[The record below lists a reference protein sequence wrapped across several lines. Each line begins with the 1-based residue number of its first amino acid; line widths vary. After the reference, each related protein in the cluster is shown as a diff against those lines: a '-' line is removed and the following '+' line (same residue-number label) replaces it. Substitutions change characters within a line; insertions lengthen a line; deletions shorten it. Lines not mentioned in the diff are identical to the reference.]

1 MFQTLLIHSLIIL
14 PVLLRGQTRGILEHT
29 AEMGGGHKAGLFR
42 NVGNALVRFLDEI
55 LRRLDTHAVDILDQ
69 TQVDGLFEESAQ
81 VVGADIELAGN
92 AGQGQLLGVMLGNV
106 GLNLVHDMVADAA
119 VLAALLLLLAA
130 ELLQLKQQ
138 RCQQHLAH
146 GIGLGRGFLLQGKK
160 LLQYAV
166 DMVLLLDRDD

>member
-1 MFQTLLIHSLIIL
+1 
-14 PVLLRGQTRGILEHT
+14 
-29 AEMGGGHKAGLFR
+29 MGGGHKAGLFR

-92 AGQGQLLGVMLGNV
+92 AGQGQLLGVMLGDV

-130 ELLQLKQQ
+130 EILEFQQKRGQQHFAHGVGLRGGFFLQSQQLLQ
-138 RCQQHLAH
+138 
-146 GIGLGRGFLLQGKK
+146 
-160 LLQYAV
+160 
-166 DMVLLLDRDD
+166 